1 MTKILLVRH
10 GHVEG
15 IHPERFRGR
24 VELPLTELGRQQAQ
38 LTADKVARLWQPT
51 AIYTSP
57 LQRCIDTGAAIGQRT
72 SAPCS
77 VLAGLHDLDYG
88 QWQWKTF
95 DEARGLDAHL
105 FRLWFEAPHLVR
117 FPGGDALQDLVAR
130 TADALRMALAQHT
143 GQTVVFVGHDS
154 VNRAML
160 LQALDQ
166 PFSAYWRVAQ
176 SPCAINE
183 FDVDGDGR
191 ITVKRL
197 NDTGH
202 LDAKLSP

>member
-1 MTKILLVRH
+1 MPVCACPHCKTQLWVND
-10 GHVEG
+10 
-15 IHPERFRGR
+15 
-24 VELPLTELGRQQAQ
+24 AQ
-38 LTADKVARLWQPT
+38 LNIAQGFVVCSQCEGLFQARDP
-51 AIYTSP
+51 
-57 LQRCIDTGAAIGQRT
+57 
-72 SAPCS
+72 
-77 VLAGLHDLDYG
+77 
-88 QWQWKTF
+88 
-95 DEARGLDAHL
+95 
-105 FRLWFEAPHLVR
+105 VR
-117 FPGGDALQDLVAR
+117 RAVDRPGGDALQDLVAR

-166 PFSAYWRVAQ
+166 PLSAYWRVAQ